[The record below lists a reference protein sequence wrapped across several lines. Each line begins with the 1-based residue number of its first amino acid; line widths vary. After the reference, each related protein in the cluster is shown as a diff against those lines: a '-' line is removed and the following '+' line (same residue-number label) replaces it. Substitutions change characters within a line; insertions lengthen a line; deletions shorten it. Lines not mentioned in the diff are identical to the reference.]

1 MRCTCLPTV
10 RDMSALGRGV
20 RRLPLRGADL
30 VLMAR
35 HPRWKGSGLNKNTLL
50 VIECDGPIDSQQI
63 TRALDR
69 LLDVLPV
76 AGRSPPS
83 VRSRGAGFTGPLVRV
98 RR

>member
-1 MRCTCLPTV
+1 M
-10 RDMSALGRGV
+10 

-35 HPRWKGSGLNKNTLL
+35 HPRWKGIGLNNNTLL
-50 VIECDGPIDSQQI
+50 VIECDGPIVSEQI

-69 LLDVLPV
+69 LLDVCPWPAARLD
-76 AGRSPPS
+76 